1 MEYHEY
7 HVKGNV
13 DLYKFTDG
21 ATLSNEIKKT
31 LPSEEEFK
39 IETRVESAYSEKKEN
54 SKKKKYMLNL
64 TLKIYI
70 SNEKEHKKEFKEI
83 KKNLEN
89 LLNSELVEQE
99 I

>member
-13 DLYKFTDG
+13 DLYKFTNGD
-21 ATLSNEIKKT
+21 ALSDEIKKT
-31 LPSEEEFK
+31 LPSEQEFK
-39 IETRVESAYSEKKEN
+39 IETRIDGAYSEKKGN
-54 SKKKKYMLNL
+54 SKKKKYSINF

-70 SNEKEHKKEFKEI
+70 PSEIDHNKEFKEI
-83 KKNLEN
+83 KRNLEK
-89 LLNSELVEQE
+89 LLNSELIENE